1 MNKKT
6 SMEEEKEEFAE
17 KHSNSS
23 SHLYLEAKNNN
34 NNIISKQKSSTIQF
48 YIIIIAIFFI
58 IYYLFFSSKGS
69 QKTNQTNIKY
79 NVLVGDIGGTHIR
92 FRLLKMSKNAED
104 SIDTIDTT
112 KLKTADFPS
121 MESAFVHYLKSA
133 EKNYPQI
140 AIIGVPGPVQDN
152 TIIKLSNIP
161 HWKSE
166 SGDELSKKLNIKK
179 FLFLND
185 FACNS
190 YGIQTKLKLGEDYII
205 INKGEKKEN
214 GPMGVIGPGTGL
226 GMGYLLKD
234 KKNKYYTIGNSEGGH
249 QNFSRKNKIFFE
261 LAEFVKNEYNLEHV
275 TIENICSGQGMV
287 PLYKFLLKKEQEQG
301 ININD
306 IDREKILA
314 EKVDKFNDYKDKK
327 TRDILSNEIT
337 QKGVKNECHLSR
349 KVIEL
354 FIQVLADTASD
365 LALLTLPTGGIYL
378 LGGISVAIEPFM
390 KQSDVFMKYF
400 IDKDHSFMLQ
410 NFPVYLI
417 KNDNIGMLGAAEAAR
432 RLLEED

>member
-1 MNKKT
+1 MNKKRT
-6 SMEEEKEEFAE
+6 MEEEKEEFAE
-17 KHSNSS
+17 KHNNS
-23 SHLYLEAKNNN
+23 SHLYLDTRNK
-34 NNIISKQKSSTIQF
+34 NIISSKKSYTIQF
-48 YIIIIAIFFI
+48 YIIIIVIFFLF
-58 IYYLFFSSKGS
+58 YYFFFSSNKD
-69 QKTNQTNIKY
+69 NIKY

-92 FRLLKMSKNAED
+92 FRLLKMSKNEKD
-104 SIDTIDTT
+104 IIETIDTT
-112 KLKTADFPS
+112 KLKTADFNS
-121 MESAFVHYLKSA
+121 MEAAFVHYLKII
-133 EKNYPQI
+133 ENNHPQI
-140 AIIGVPGPVQDN
+140 AVIGIPGPVQDN
-152 TIIKLSNIP
+152 SVIKLSNIP

-166 SGDELSKKLNIKK
+166 SGDELGKKLNIKK

-190 YGIQTKLKLGEDYII
+190 YGIQTKLKLDEDYII
-205 INKGEKKEN
+205 INEGNKKEE
-214 GPMGVIGPGTGL
+214 GPIGVIGPGTGL

-234 KKNKYYTIGNSEGGH
+234 NKNKYYTIGNSEGGH
-249 QNFSRKNKIFFE
+249 QNFSRKSKKFFE

-275 TIENICSGQGMV
+275 TIENVCSGQGMV
-287 PLYKFLLKKEQEQG
+287 PIYKFLLKKEQEENG

-306 IDREKILA
+306 IDRDKILG

-354 FIQVLADTASD
+354 FIEILADAASD

-390 KQSDVFMKYF
+390 KQSDLFMKYF
-400 IDKDHSFMLQ
+400 IDKDHSFMLK
-410 NFPVYLI
+410 NFPVYLV
-417 KNDNIGMLGAAEAAR
+417 KSDNIGMIGACEAAR
-432 RLLEED
+432 RILEDE

>member
-1 MNKKT
+1 
-6 SMEEEKEEFAE
+6 
-17 KHSNSS
+17 
-23 SHLYLEAKNNN
+23 
-34 NNIISKQKSSTIQF
+34 
-48 YIIIIAIFFI
+48 
-58 IYYLFFSSKGS
+58 
-69 QKTNQTNIKY
+69 
-79 NVLVGDIGGTHIR
+79 
-92 FRLLKMSKNAED
+92 MSKNEKD
-104 SIDTIDTT
+104 IIETIDTI
-112 KLKTADFPS
+112 KLKTADFNS
-121 MESAFVHYLKSA
+121 MEAAFVHYLKII
-133 EKNYPQI
+133 ENNHPQI
-140 AIIGVPGPVQDN
+140 AVIGIPGPVQDN
-152 TIIKLSNIP
+152 SVIKLSNIP

-166 SGDELSKKLNIKK
+166 SGDELGKKLNIKK

-190 YGIQTKLKLGEDYII
+190 YGIQTKLKLDEDYII
-205 INKGEKKEN
+205 INEGNKKEE

-234 KKNKYYTIGNSEGGH
+234 NKNKYYTIGNSEGGH
-249 QNFSRKNKIFFE
+249 QNFSRKSKKFFE

-275 TIENICSGQGMV
+275 TIENVCSGQGMV
-287 PLYKFLLKKEQEQG
+287 PIYKFLLKKEQEENG

-306 IDREKILA
+306 IDRDKILG

-354 FIQVLADTASD
+354 FIEILADAASD

-390 KQSDVFMKYF
+390 KQSDLFMKYF
-400 IDKDHSFMLQ
+400 IDKDHSFMLK
-410 NFPVYLI
+410 NFPVYLV
-417 KNDNIGMLGAAEAAR
+417 KSDNIGMIGACEAAR
-432 RLLEED
+432 RILEDE